1 MNIDRRLMALLRGP
15 RVAFGITVGLGILG
29 GFLIVAQAALAA
41 WMVNA
46 VFLEKA
52 ALTDLRWAALAFV
65 GVLAA
70 RGAASWGAEVSAFRV
85 AAEVKRT
92 LRERLLTHL
101 ALLGPVYTH
110 GERTGE
116 LTNTLTEGLE
126 ELETYF
132 RHYLPQVVLA
142 AAVPLLVLVLVFP
155 RDWISG
161 LILLFTAPLI
171 PLFMNLIG
179 SIAQS
184 LTEKQW
190 KQLNRMSAFLLD
202 ALQGL
207 TALKIL
213 GRSREYIRRV
223 EEVSDRFRQTT
234 LEVLRVA
241 FISALVL
248 EWVGTLSTA
257 VVSVGIGLRLLY
269 GRLTFEQAFF
279 VLLLTPEFY
288 FPLRQLGARFHAGM
302 GGVAAAERIFG
313 VLETPPLAAAPE
325 AASRESRPA
334 ARLSPAAAAAIFP
347 LRLENVT
354 YTYPDG
360 GEAALQG
367 VSFTMEE
374 GMQVALVGPS
384 GAGKSTIAYLLL
396 RFIVPQSGEILAGAQ
411 RLAEIPAEAWR
422 QWVAW
427 VPQQPYLFNTTVEAN
442 IRLARPHASREEVVQ
457 AAKIARA
464 DEFIRA
470 LPEGYETV
478 VGEQGARLSGGQAQ
492 RIALAR
498 ALLKNAPFL
507 ILDEPTASLDP
518 EHEAAIQEGLQALL
532 ARRTALIIAHRLH
545 TITAVDRVVVLEGGR
560 VVQVGAPDA
569 LAAQEGLYRRLLE
582 ARHTTP

>member
-1 MNIDRRLMALLRGP
+1 MNLDRRLLALLQGP
-15 RVAFGITVGLGILG
+15 RAAFAVTVVLGILG
-29 GFLIVAQAALAA
+29 GLLIVAQAALVA

-52 ALTDLRWAALAFV
+52 SLADL
-65 GVLAA
+65 
-70 RGAASWGAEVSAFRV
+70 RGAAFAFVVVLMLRAGAAWGAEVSAFRV
-85 AAEVKRT
+85 AAAVKRT

-132 RHYLPQVVLA
+132 RRYLPQVVLA

-161 LILLFTAPLI
+161 LILLVTAPLI

-179 SIAQS
+179 SIAES
-184 LTEKQW
+184 LTKKQW
-190 KQLNRMSAFLLD
+190 AQLERMSAFLLD

-223 EEVSDRFRQTT
+223 EEVSHRFRETT
-234 LEVLRVA
+234 LEVLRIA

-302 GGVAAAERIFG
+302 GGVAAAERIFA
-313 VLETPPLAAAPE
+313 VLDAPPQIPPDDAP
-325 AASRESRPA
+325 PA
-334 ARLSPAAAAAIFP
+334 AIKPLPAQAIFP
-347 LRLENVT
+347 LRVAGVSF
-354 YTYPDG
+354 TYPDG
-360 GEAALQG
+360 PEPALRE
-367 VSFTMEE
+367 VSLTLEE
-374 GMQVALVGPS
+374 GLQVALVGPS
-384 GAGKSTIAYLLL
+384 GAGKTTLAYLLL
-396 RFIVPQSGEILAGAQ
+396 RFMVPQAGEIWVGER
-411 RLAEIPAEAWR
+411 RLAEIPLAVWR
-422 QWVAW
+422 QSVAW
-427 VPQQPYLFNTTVEAN
+427 VPQQPYLFNTTVEEN
-442 IRLARPHASREEVVQ
+442 IRLARPDASFEEVVQ
-457 AAKIARA
+457 AARLARA
-464 DEFIRA
+464 DAFIRA
-470 LPEGYETV
+470 LPEGYQTV

-498 ALLKNAPFL
+498 ALLKDAPFL

-518 EHEAAIQEGLQALL
+518 EHEAAIQEGLQALRS
-532 ARRTALIIAHRLH
+532 RRTALIIAHRLN
-545 TITAVDRVVVLEGGR
+545 TVTQADRIAVLEHGR
-560 VVQVGAPDA
+560 IVQWGSPDE
-569 LAAQEGLYRRLLE
+569 LAAQEGLFRRLLRARE
-582 ARHTTP
+582 ALP

>member
-1 MNIDRRLMALLRGP
+1 MALLRGP
-15 RVAFGITVGLGILG
+15 RVAFAVTVALGVLG
-29 GFLIVAQAALAA
+29 GLLIVAQAALAA

-46 VFLEKA
+46 VFLQKA
-52 ALTDLRWAALAFV
+52 ALADLRWAALAFV

-70 RGAASWGAEVSAFRV
+70 RGAASWGAEVSAFQV
-85 AAEVKRT
+85 AAAVKRT
-92 LRERLLTHL
+92 LRERLLVHL
-101 ALLGPVYTH
+101 AALGPVYTH

-142 AAVPLLVLVLVFP
+142 AAVPLLVLVMVFP

-161 LILLFTAPLI
+161 LILLLTAPLI

-184 LTEKQW
+184 LTKKQW
-190 KQLNRMSAFLLD
+190 GQLERMSAFLLD

-223 EEVSDRFRQTT
+223 EAVSDRFRQTT

-241 FISALVL
+241 FVSALVL

-302 GGVAAAERIFG
+302 GGVAAAERIFS
-313 VLETPPLAAAPE
+313 VLETTPPLE
-325 AASRESRPA
+325 E
-334 ARLSPAAAAAIFP
+334 SPAAARRAAAARPSPAAASAVFP
-347 LRLENVT
+347 LRLAEVT

-360 GEAALQG
+360 GEPALRA
-367 VSFTMEE
+367 VSFTIEE
-374 GMQVALVGPS
+374 GTQVALVGPS
-384 GAGKSTIAYLLL
+384 GAGKSTIAYALL
-396 RFIVPQSGEILAGAQ
+396 RFIVPQRGEIWAGAQ
-411 RLAEIPAEAWR
+411 RLAEIPAAAWR

-442 IRLARPHASREEVVQ
+442 IRLARPDAALEEVVR

-470 LPEGYETV
+470 LPHGYETV

-498 ALLKNAPFL
+498 ALLKDAPFL

-532 ARRTALIIAHRLH
+532 AHRTALIIAHRLH

-560 VVQVGAPDA
+560 VVQVGAPRE
-569 LAAQEGLYRRLLE
+569 LAAQPGLYRRLLQ
-582 ARHTTP
+582 ARDAAL

>member
-1 MNIDRRLMALLRGP
+1 MNLDRRLLALLRGP
-15 RVAFGITVGLGILG
+15 RAAFRITVALGVLG
-29 GFLIVAQAALAA
+29 GLLIVAQAALVA

-46 VFLEKA
+46 VFLQKA
-52 ALTDLRWAALAFV
+52 GLRDIRWAALAF
-65 GVLAA
+65 AA
-70 RGAASWGAEVSAFRV
+70 TLGLRAAAAWGAEVSAFRV
-85 AAEVKRT
+85 AAAVKRT

-161 LILLFTAPLI
+161 LILLLTAPLI

-184 LTEKQW
+184 LTQKQW
-190 KQLNRMSAFLLD
+190 AQLQRMSAFLLD

-223 EEVSDRFRQTT
+223 EAVSDRFRETT
-234 LEVLRVA
+234 LEVLRIA

-269 GRLTFEQAFF
+269 GKLTFEQAFF

-313 VLETPPLAAAPE
+313 VLETPPQAPP
-325 AASRESRPA
+325 ESPAPA
-334 ARLSPAAAAAIFP
+334 AIKPLPARAVFP
-347 LRLENVT
+347 LRLENIT
-354 YTYPDG
+354 FTYPEG
-360 GEAALQG
+360 SAPALQR
-367 VSFTMEE
+367 VSLTIEE
-374 GMQVALVGPS
+374 GMQLALVGPS
-384 GAGKSTIAYLLL
+384 GAGKTTLAYLLL
-396 RFIVPQSGEILAGAQ
+396 RFIVPQSGEIWAGER
-411 RLAEIPAEAWR
+411 RLAEIPAAVWR
-422 QWVAW
+422 QSVAW

-442 IRLARPHASREEVVQ
+442 LRLARPDASFDDIVQ

-464 DEFIRA
+464 HEFIRA
-470 LPEGYETV
+470 LPEGYQTV

-498 ALLKNAPFL
+498 ALLKDAPFL

-532 ARRTALIIAHRLH
+532 ARRTALIIAHRLN
-545 TITAVDRVVVLEGGR
+545 TVTQADRIAVLESGR
-560 VVQVGAPDA
+560 VVQWGAPDE
-569 LAAQEGLYRRLLE
+569 LAAQEGLFRRLLQ
-582 ARHTTP
+582 ARETMP

>member
-1 MNIDRRLMALLRGP
+1 MNLDRRLLALLRGP
-15 RVAFGITVGLGILG
+15 RTAFFVTVALGVLG
-29 GFLIVAQAALAA
+29 GLLIVAQAALVA

-46 VFLEKA
+46 VFLQKA
-52 ALTDLRWAALAFV
+52 GLAEIRWAVLAFV
-65 GVLAA
+65 VVLGLRAA
-70 RGAASWGAEVSAFRV
+70 AAWGAEVSAFRV
-85 AAEVKRT
+85 AADVKRT

-132 RHYLPQVVLA
+132 RRYLPQVVLA
-142 AAVPLLVLVLVFP
+142 AVVPLLVLVLVFP

-161 LILLFTAPLI
+161 LIMLLTAPLI

-179 SIAQS
+179 SIAES
-184 LTEKQW
+184 LTKKQW
-190 KQLNRMSAFLLD
+190 AQLERMSAFLLD

-223 EEVSDRFRQTT
+223 ETVSDRFRETT
-234 LEVLRVA
+234 LEVLRIA
-241 FISALVL
+241 FLSALVL

-269 GRLTFEQAFF
+269 GKLTFEQAFF

-302 GGVAAAERIFG
+302 GGVAAAERIFA
-313 VLETPPLAAAPE
+313 VLDTPPQIPPE
-325 AASRESRPA
+325 SVS
-334 ARLSPAAAAAIFP
+334 AAAAKPLLPQEIFP
-347 LRLENVT
+347 LRLESVT
-354 YTYPDG
+354 FTYPDG
-360 GEAALQG
+360 SVPALQD
-367 VSFTMEE
+367 VSLTIEE
-374 GMQVALVGPS
+374 GMQLALVGPS
-384 GAGKSTIAYLLL
+384 GAGKTTLAYLLL
-396 RFIVPQSGEILAGAQ
+396 RFIVPQSGEIWVGER
-411 RLAEIPAEAWR
+411 RLAEIPAAVWR
-422 QWVAW
+422 QSVAW
-427 VPQQPYLFNTTVEAN
+427 VPQQPYLFNTTVEEN
-442 IRLARPHASREEVVQ
+442 IRLARPDASFDDIVQ

-464 DEFIRA
+464 DEFIRT
-470 LPEGYETV
+470 LPEGYQTV

-498 ALLKNAPFL
+498 ALLKDAPFL

-532 ARRTALIIAHRLH
+532 ARRTALIIAHRLN
-545 TITAVDRVVVLEGGR
+545 TVTQADRIAVLENGR
-560 VVQVGAPDA
+560 VVQWGAPDE
-569 LAAQEGLYRRLLE
+569 LAAQEGLFRRLLQ
-582 ARHTTP
+582 ARGAVS

>member
-1 MNIDRRLMALLRGP
+1 MNIDRRLLALLRGP
-15 RVAFGITVGLGILG
+15 RTAFAVTVALGVLG
-29 GFLIVAQAALAA
+29 GLLIVAQAALAA

-52 ALTDLRWAALAFV
+52 ALGNLRWAALAFV
-65 GVLAA
+65 SVLAA
-70 RGAASWGAEVSAFRV
+70 RAAASWGAEVSAFRV

-101 ALLGPVYTH
+101 AALGPVYTH

-142 AAVPLLVLVLVFP
+142 AAVPLLVLLMVFP

-161 LILLFTAPLI
+161 VILLLTAPLI

-179 SIAQS
+179 SIAES
-184 LTEKQW
+184 LTKKQW
-190 KQLNRMSAFLLD
+190 GQLERMSAFLLD

-223 EEVSDRFRQTT
+223 EAVSDRFRQTT

-241 FISALVL
+241 FVSALVL

-302 GGVAAAERIFG
+302 GGVAAAERIFA
-313 VLETPPLAAAPE
+313 VLETPPEVPPAPE
-325 AASRESRPA
+325 NAPA
-334 ARLSPAAAAAIFP
+334 VAPQQVFP
-347 LRLENVT
+347 LRLESVT
-354 YTYPDG
+354 YTYPEG
-360 GEAALQG
+360 GEPALRG
-367 VSFTMEE
+367 VTFAIEE

-384 GAGKSTIAYLLL
+384 GAGKTTMAYLLL
-396 RFIVPQSGEILAGAQ
+396 RFLVPQAGEIWAGAH
-411 RLAEIPAEAWR
+411 RLAEIPPAVWR
-422 QWVAW
+422 QMVAW
-427 VPQQPYLFNTTVEAN
+427 VPQQPYLFNTTAAEN
-442 IRLARPHASREEVVQ
+442 IRLARPDAPLEDVIR

-464 DEFIRA
+464 DDFIRH
-470 LPEGYETV
+470 LPQGYDTV

-498 ALLKNAPFL
+498 ALLKDAPFL

-545 TITAVDRVVVLEGGR
+545 TVAQADRVVVLESGR
-560 VVQVGAPDA
+560 VVQVGAPQA
-569 LAAQEGLYRRLLE
+569 LAAQDGLYRRLLHARE
-582 ARHTTP
+582 AQA

>member
-1 MNIDRRLMALLRGP
+1 MNIDRRLLALLRGP
-15 RVAFGITVGLGILG
+15 RTAFAVTVALGILG
-29 GFLIVAQAALAA
+29 GLLIVAQAALAA

-52 ALTDLRWAALAFV
+52 ALGDLRWAALAFV

-70 RGAASWGAEVSAFRV
+70 RAAASWGAEVSAFRV

-101 ALLGPVYTH
+101 AALGPVYTH

-142 AAVPLLVLVLVFP
+142 AAVPLLVLLMVFP

-161 LILLFTAPLI
+161 VILLLTAPLI

-179 SIAQS
+179 SIAES
-184 LTEKQW
+184 LTKKQW
-190 KQLNRMSAFLLD
+190 GQLERMSAFLLD

-223 EEVSDRFRQTT
+223 EAVSDRFRQTT

-241 FISALVL
+241 FVSALVL

-302 GGVAAAERIFG
+302 GGVAAAERIFA
-313 VLETPPLAAAPE
+313 VLETPPEVPPAPE
-325 AASRESRPA
+325 NAPA
-334 ARLSPAAAAAIFP
+334 VAPQQVFP
-347 LRLENVT
+347 LRLESVT
-354 YTYPDG
+354 YTYPEG
-360 GEAALQG
+360 GEPALRG
-367 VSFTMEE
+367 VTFAIEE

-384 GAGKSTIAYLLL
+384 GAGKTTIAYLLL
-396 RFIVPQSGEILAGAQ
+396 RFLVPQAGEIWAGTH
-411 RLAEIPAEAWR
+411 RLAEIPPAVWR
-422 QWVAW
+422 QMVAW
-427 VPQQPYLFNTTVEAN
+427 VPQQPYLFNTTAAEN
-442 IRLARPHASREEVVQ
+442 IRLARPDAPLEDVIR

-464 DEFIRA
+464 DDFIRH
-470 LPEGYETV
+470 LPQGYDTV

-498 ALLKNAPFL
+498 ALLKDAPFL

-545 TITAVDRVVVLEGGR
+545 TVAQADRVVVLEGGR
-560 VVQVGAPDA
+560 VVQVGAPRD
-569 LAAQEGLYRRLLE
+569 LAAQEGLYRRLLR
-582 ARHTTP
+582 AREQA

>member
-1 MNIDRRLMALLRGP
+1 MNLDRRLLALLRGP
-15 RVAFGITVGLGILG
+15 RTAFFVTVTLGALG
-29 GFLIVAQAALAA
+29 GLLTVAQAALVA

-46 VFLEKA
+46 VFLQKA
-52 ALTDLRWAALAFV
+52 GLAEIRWAVLAF
-65 GVLAA
+65 GAVLGLRAA
-70 RGAASWGAEVSAFRV
+70 AAWGAEVSAFQV
-85 AAEVKRT
+85 AANVKRT

-132 RHYLPQVVLA
+132 RRYLPQLVLA
-142 AAVPLLVLVLVFP
+142 AVVPLLVLVLVFP

-161 LILLFTAPLI
+161 LIMLLTAPLI

-179 SIAQS
+179 SIAES
-184 LTEKQW
+184 LTKKQW
-190 KQLNRMSAFLLD
+190 AQLERMSAFLLD

-213 GRSREYIRRV
+213 GRSREYIHRV
-223 EEVSDRFRQTT
+223 EEVSDRFRETT
-234 LEVLRVA
+234 LEVLRIA

-269 GRLTFEQAFF
+269 GKLTFEQAFF

-288 FPLRQLGARFHAGM
+288 LPLRQLGARFHAGM
-302 GGVAAAERIFG
+302 GGVAAAERIFA
-313 VLETPPLAAAPE
+313 VLDAPPQIPPESAPGAPPKPLLPQE
-325 AASRESRPA
+325 
-334 ARLSPAAAAAIFP
+334 IFP
-347 LRLENVT
+347 LRLERVT
-354 YTYPDG
+354 FTYPDG
-360 GEAALQG
+360 SVPALKE
-367 VSFTMEE
+367 VSLTIEE
-374 GMQVALVGPS
+374 GMQLALIGPS
-384 GAGKSTIAYLLL
+384 GAGKTTLAYLLL
-396 RFIVPQSGEILAGAQ
+396 RFIVPQSGEIWIGER
-411 RLAEIPAEAWR
+411 RLAAIPTAVWR
-422 QWVAW
+422 QSVAW
-427 VPQQPYLFNTTVEAN
+427 VSQRPYLFNTTVEEN
-442 IRLARPHASREEVVQ
+442 IRLARPDASFDDIVQ

-464 DEFIRA
+464 DGFIRT
-470 LPEGYETV
+470 LPEGYQTI

-532 ARRTALIIAHRLH
+532 LRRTALIIAHRLN
-545 TITAVDRVVVLEGGR
+545 TVTQADRIAVLENGR
-560 VVQVGAPDA
+560 VVQWGAPDE
-569 LAAQEGLYRRLLE
+569 LAAQEGLFRRLLQ
-582 ARHTTP
+582 ARGVVS

>member
-1 MNIDRRLMALLRGP
+1 MALLRGP
-15 RVAFGITVGLGILG
+15 RLAFGLTVALGVLG

-52 ALTDLRWAALAFV
+52 SLADLRWAALAFV

-85 AAEVKRT
+85 AADVKRT
-92 LRERLLTHL
+92 LRERLLAHL
-101 ALLGPVYTH
+101 AALGPVYTH

-142 AAVPLLVLVLVFP
+142 AAVPLLVLAMVFP

-161 LILLFTAPLI
+161 VILLLTAPLI

-179 SIAQS
+179 SIAES
-184 LTEKQW
+184 LTKKQW
-190 KQLNRMSAFLLD
+190 GQLERMSAFLLD

-223 EEVSDRFRQTT
+223 EAVSDRFRETT
-234 LEVLRVA
+234 LEVLRIA
-241 FISALVL
+241 FVSALVL

-302 GGVAAAERIFG
+302 GGVAAAERIFA
-313 VLETPPLAAAPE
+313 VLETPPQEPDTAPRPTAAPVKMPTHR
-325 AASRESRPA
+325 AAG
-334 ARLSPAAAAAIFP
+334 LIFP
-347 LRLENVT
+347 LRLENLT

-360 GEAALQG
+360 GEPALRG
-367 VSFTMEE
+367 VSFTIEE

-384 GAGKSTIAYLLL
+384 GAGKSTIAYALL
-396 RFIVPQSGEILAGAQ
+396 RFLVPQQGEIWAGAQ
-411 RLAEIPAEAWR
+411 RLAEIPAEVWR

-442 IRLARPHASREEVVQ
+442 IRLARPDATREEVVH

-498 ALLKNAPFL
+498 ALLKDAPFL

-532 ARRTALIIAHRLH
+532 AHRTALIIAHRLH
-545 TITAVDRVVVLEGGR
+545 TVTAADRVVVLEGGR
-560 VVQVGAPDA
+560 VVQVGAPRD
-569 LAAQEGLYRRLLE
+569 LAAQDGLYRRLLR
-582 ARHTTP
+582 AREQA

>member
-1 MNIDRRLMALLRGP
+1 MNLDRRLFSLLRGP
-15 RVAFGITVGLGILG
+15 RTAFFVTVALGVLG
-29 GFLIVAQAALAA
+29 GLLIVAQAALVA

-46 VFLEKA
+46 VFLQKA
-52 ALTDLRWAALAFV
+52 GLAEIRWAVLAFV
-65 GVLAA
+65 VVLGLRAA
-70 RGAASWGAEVSAFRV
+70 AAWGAEVSAFRV
-85 AAEVKRT
+85 AADVKRT

-132 RHYLPQVVLA
+132 RRYLPQVVLA
-142 AAVPLLVLVLVFP
+142 AVVPLLVLVLVFP

-161 LILLFTAPLI
+161 LIMLLTAPLI

-179 SIAQS
+179 SIAES
-184 LTEKQW
+184 LTKKQW
-190 KQLNRMSAFLLD
+190 AQLERMSAFLLD

-223 EEVSDRFRQTT
+223 EEVSDRFRETT
-234 LEVLRVA
+234 LEVLRIA

-269 GRLTFEQAFF
+269 GKLTFEQAFF

-302 GGVAAAERIFG
+302 GGVAAAERIFA
-313 VLETPPLAAAPE
+313 VLDTPPQIPPE
-325 AASRESRPA
+325 SAS
-334 ARLSPAAAAAIFP
+334 AAAAKPLLPQEFFP
-347 LRLENVT
+347 LRLESVT
-354 YTYPDG
+354 FTYPDG
-360 GEAALQG
+360 SVPALQD
-367 VSFTMEE
+367 VSLTIEE
-374 GMQVALVGPS
+374 GMQLALVGPS
-384 GAGKSTIAYLLL
+384 GAGKTTLAYLLL
-396 RFIVPQSGEILAGAQ
+396 RFVVPQSGEIWVGER
-411 RLAEIPAEAWR
+411 RLAEIPAAVWR
-422 QWVAW
+422 QSVAW
-427 VPQQPYLFNTTVEAN
+427 VPQQPYLFNTTVEEN
-442 IRLARPHASREEVVQ
+442 IRLARPDASFDDIVQ

-464 DEFIRA
+464 DEFIRT
-470 LPEGYETV
+470 LPEGYQTV

-498 ALLKNAPFL
+498 ALLKDAPFL

-532 ARRTALIIAHRLH
+532 ARRTALIIAHRLN
-545 TITAVDRVVVLEGGR
+545 TVTQADRIAVLENGR
-560 VVQVGAPDA
+560 VVQWGAPDE
-569 LAAQEGLYRRLLE
+569 LAAQEGLFRRLLQ
-582 ARHTTP
+582 ARGAVS

>member
-1 MNIDRRLMALLRGP
+1 MNLDRRLLALLRGP
-15 RVAFGITVGLGILG
+15 RTAFLITVALGILG
-29 GFLIVAQAALAA
+29 GLLIVAQAALVAR
-41 WMVNA
+41 MVNA
-46 VFLEKA
+46 VFLQKA
-52 ALTDLRWAALAFV
+52 GLTEIRWTALTFVAVLGLRAA
-65 GVLAA
+65 AA
-70 RGAASWGAEVSAFRV
+70 WGAEVSAFRV
-85 AAEVKRT
+85 AADVKRT

-132 RHYLPQVVLA
+132 RRYLPQVVLA

-161 LILLFTAPLI
+161 LILLLTAPLI

-184 LTEKQW
+184 LTKKQW
-190 KQLNRMSAFLLD
+190 AQLERMSAFLLD

-223 EEVSDRFRQTT
+223 EAVSDRFRETT
-234 LEVLRVA
+234 LEVLRIA
-241 FISALVL
+241 FLSALVL

-269 GRLTFEQAFF
+269 GKLTFEQAFF

-302 GGVAAAERIFG
+302 GGVAAAERIFS
-313 VLETPPLAAAPE
+313 VLETQPQTPPESAAAAPVKPL
-325 AASRESRPA
+325 PA
-334 ARLSPAAAAAIFP
+334 RAVFP
-347 LRLENVT
+347 LRLENIT
-354 YTYPDG
+354 FTYPDG
-360 GEAALQG
+360 NVPALQG
-367 VSFTMEE
+367 VSLTIEE
-374 GMQVALVGPS
+374 GMQLALVGPS
-384 GAGKSTIAYLLL
+384 GAGKTTLAYLLL
-396 RFIVPQSGEILAGAQ
+396 RFIVPQSGEIWAGER
-411 RLAEIPAEAWR
+411 RLAEIPAAVWR
-422 QWVAW
+422 QSVAW
-427 VPQQPYLFNTTVEAN
+427 VPQQPYLFNTTVEEN
-442 IRLARPHASREEVVQ
+442 IRLARPNASFDDIVQ

-464 DEFIRA
+464 DEFIRT
-470 LPEGYETV
+470 LPEGYQTV

-532 ARRTALIIAHRLH
+532 ARRTALIIAHRLN
-545 TITAVDRVVVLEGGR
+545 TVTRADRIAVLENGR
-560 VVQVGAPDA
+560 VVQWGAPDA
-569 LAAQEGLYRRLLE
+569 LAAQEGLFRRLLQARE
-582 ARHTTP
+582 AVS

>member
-1 MNIDRRLMALLRGP
+1 MNLDRRLLALLRGP
-15 RVAFGITVGLGILG
+15 RGAFIVTVALGVLG
-29 GFLIVAQAALAA
+29 GLLIVAQAALAA
-41 WMVNA
+41 AMVNA
-46 VFLEKA
+46 VFLQGG
-52 ALTDLRWAALAFV
+52 DLATI
-65 GVLAA
+65 
-70 RGAASWGAEVSAFRV
+70 RGAAVAFVAVLLARALAAWGAEVSAFRV
-85 AAEVKRT
+85 AAAVKRT
-92 LRERLLTHL
+92 LRARLLTHL
-101 ALLGPVYTH
+101 EALGPLYTH

-179 SIAQS
+179 SIAES
-184 LTEKQW
+184 LTKKQW
-190 KQLNRMSAFLLD
+190 QQLERMSAFLLD

-223 EEVSDRFRQTT
+223 EEVSDRFRATT
-234 LEVLRVA
+234 LEVLRIA

-302 GGVAAAERIFG
+302 GGVAAAERIFA
-313 VLETPPLAAAPE
+313 VLEQPPQVPTGAGRGRAVAHP
-325 AASRESRPA
+325 
-334 ARLSPAAAAAIFP
+334 FP
-347 LRLENVT
+347 LRLERVT
-354 YTYPDG
+354 FTYPD
-360 GEAALQG
+360 ASAPALQD
-367 VSFTMEE
+367 VSLTLEE
-374 GMQVALVGPS
+374 GTQVALVGPS
-384 GAGKSTIAYLLL
+384 GAGKSTLAGLLL
-396 RFIVPQSGEILAGAQ
+396 RFIVPQRGEIWAGEH
-411 RLAEIPAEAWR
+411 RLAEIPPAVWR
-422 QWVAW
+422 QSVAW

-442 IRLARPHASREEVVQ
+442 IRLARPDASREEVVQ

-464 DEFIRA
+464 DAFIRA

-532 ARRTALIIAHRLH
+532 ARRTALIIAHRLQTVTH
-545 TITAVDRVVVLEGGR
+545 ADKVAVLENGR
-560 VVQVGAPDA
+560 LVQVGAPDA
-569 LAAQEGLYRRLLE
+569 LAAQEGLFRRLLQARE
-582 ARHTTP
+582 AAA

>member
-70 RGAASWGAEVSAFRV
+70 RGAASWGAEVSAFQV

-325 AASRESRPA
+325 AANRESPPTV
-334 ARLSPAAAAAIFP
+334 RLSPAAAAAIFP

-367 VSFTMEE
+367 VSFTIEE

-411 RLAEIPAEAWR
+411 RLAKIPAEAWR

-442 IRLARPHASREEVVQ
+442 IRLARPDASREEVVQ

-582 ARHTTP
+582 ARHTAP